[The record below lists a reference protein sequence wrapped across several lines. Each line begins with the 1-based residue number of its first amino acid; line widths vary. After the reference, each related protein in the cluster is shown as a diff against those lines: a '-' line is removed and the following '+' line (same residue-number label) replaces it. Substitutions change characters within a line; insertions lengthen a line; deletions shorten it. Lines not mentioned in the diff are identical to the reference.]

1 MPVTVSS
8 GPDETILKFMV
19 GGTLVKMGD
28 RETGG
33 IFLYYNYRAMILF
46 TAFLCVTLL
55 TACGQD
61 EELTTYQEDMNTFFE
76 HIADYNDGMNAIDAS
91 AEDAEDQLLSYLDQ
105 LQAEFTWMAELTVP
119 DEFSAIDS
127 LADEADENMKQAVS
141 LYHRAYEAEV
151 FDEPVAEAA
160 REYYDRANIRI
171 QYIISI
177 LHGEIP
183 EGEGITYTE
192 ENSILGGGYLNKTDE
207 EGTEDLKESEGSESA
222 GDAQEDTG
230 DNFDTDDTVFYE
242 EPETDTTQESTQ
254 EDE

>member
-1 MPVTVSS
+1 MK
-8 GPDETILKFMV
+8 I
-19 GGTLVKMGD
+19 
-28 RETGG
+28 RENKAAV
-33 IFLYYNYRAMILF
+33 LL

-61 EELTTYQEDMNTFFE
+61 EELTAYQEDMNTFFE
-76 HIADYNDGMNAIDAS
+76 HIAGFNDNMNAIDAS

-141 LYHRAYEAEV
+141 LYHRAYEAEI
-151 FDEPVAEAA
+151 FDEPVAKAA

-192 ENSILGGGYLNKTDE
+192 ENSILGGGYLNRTEEEEPKDPGE
-207 EGTEDLKESEGSESA
+207 PESGEDSGGDSEGTE
-222 GDAQEDTG
+222 

-242 EPETDTTQESTQ
+242 EPEADTTQESTQ

>member
-1 MPVTVSS
+1 MRREDSVFRHMES
-8 GPDETILKFMV
+8 KFIV
-19 GGTLVKMGD
+19 GGTLVRIRKNKAAV
-28 RETGG
+28 
-33 IFLYYNYRAMILF
+33 LCAAIL
-46 TAFLCVTLL
+46 CIILL

-76 HIADYNDGMNAIDAS
+76 HIAAFNDSMNAIDAS
-91 AEDAEDQLLSYLDQ
+91 AEDAADQLLSYLDQ

-183 EGEGITYTE
+183 EGEGVTYTE

-207 EGTEDLKESEGSESA
+207 EEAEESEETKDSESI
-222 GDAQEDTG
+222 GEDSEDAG

-242 EPETDTTQESTQ
+242 EPEADTTQESTQ